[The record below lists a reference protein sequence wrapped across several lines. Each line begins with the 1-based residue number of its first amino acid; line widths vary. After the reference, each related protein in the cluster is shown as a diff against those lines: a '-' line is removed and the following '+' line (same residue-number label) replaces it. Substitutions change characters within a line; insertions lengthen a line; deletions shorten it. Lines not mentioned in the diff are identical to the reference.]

1 MTRRRNRRRSRLRT
15 FFRSPSGV
23 VGSVILLCI
32 GVLALLAPVLAP
44 WDPVFDYDTPF
55 VRPLSPDHLLGTDD
69 YGRDMLSRILYGAR
83 ISLTIGGLVVLVSG
97 VVGTALGVVAGM
109 SGGRWLDSLIMRVVD
124 ITYAFPFF
132 ILAVSIMAVLGPSLN
147 NAILALIIS
156 SWIPYARLVRAE
168 VLTVR
173 EKDYVQAARALG
185 VPTVRLVFRH
195 VLPNSLGP
203 IIVQATLGV
212 GLAILSATALS
223 FIGLGAQPP
232 TPEWG
237 AMLSEGKAFMRY
249 APHLTL
255 IPGVAITL
263 LVLSL
268 NLIGDALRDALDPRL
283 YR

>member
-1 MTRRRNRRRSRLRT
+1 
-15 FFRSPSGV
+15 
-23 VGSVILLCI
+23 
-32 GVLALLAPVLAP
+32 
-44 WDPVFDYDTPF
+44 
-55 VRPLSPDHLLGTDD
+55 
-69 YGRDMLSRILYGAR
+69 MLSRILYGAR

-97 VVGTALGVVAGM
+97 VVGTVLGVVAGM

-147 NAILALIIS
+147 HAILALIIS

-185 VPTVRLVFRH
+185 VPTVRLVSRH